1 MCQQIWKTQQW
12 SQDWKRSIFT
22 PIQRKEMPK
31 NAQAVAAHASKAMLK
46 RQQARIQQF
55 VNHIIPDVQA
65 GFRKC
70 KGTRDQIVNIC

>member
-1 MCQQIWKTQQW
+1 MSANWKSQQW
-12 SQDWKRSIFT
+12 PHDWKRSIFT

-31 NAQAVAAHASKAMLK
+31 NAQAVAAHTSKVMLK